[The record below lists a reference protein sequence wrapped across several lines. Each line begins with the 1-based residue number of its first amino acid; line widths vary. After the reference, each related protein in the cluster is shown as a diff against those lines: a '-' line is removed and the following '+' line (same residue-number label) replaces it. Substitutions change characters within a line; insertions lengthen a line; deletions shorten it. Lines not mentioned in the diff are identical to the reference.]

1 MTTTTKH
8 IRPGEDFTTSEGL
21 RQVLIRLHEAGPT
34 SWEHDR
40 TAGALV
46 AYAADKYAALAR
58 KHGLDPWEAAGA
70 AFEAMRNESTRQ
82 ARDPWAVVTRA
93 VQISCMAEERGQG
106 LLCSTH
112 QARRKKYRDFHD
124 PERISDRETPLT
136 DYHPSFHVY
145 DHIDDELDDPETED
159 LEDRDPV
166 SALSAVDE
174 CIALFTGLGWPPD
187 TARASIEYVCTALAR
202 SRSRMSAYEAL
213 RRDKHALAFL
223 DLPRDSWAVLLH
235 VMLGHP
241 HPALQATPAGRGIL
255 LRLVIGEPIASI
267 LHDEDLILAI
277 ALAAPGRAR

>member
-1 MTTTTKH
+1 MTTSTTPSTH
-8 IRPGEDFTTSEGL
+8 GEDFTTSEGL

-34 SWEHDR
+34 SWEHDH

-46 AYAADKYAALAR
+46 SYAADKYAALAR

-70 AFEAMRNESTRQ
+70 AFEAMRNESTRT

-93 VQISCMAEERGQG
+93 VQISCLAEERGQG

-112 QARRKKYRDFHD
+112 QARRKQYRAFHD
-124 PERISDRETPLT
+124 PERISDRETPLS

-145 DHIDDELDDPETED
+145 DQIDEPDDDVDADEGSGVA
-159 LEDRDPV
+159 V

-174 CIALFTGLGWPPD
+174 CVALFTGLGWPPD
-187 TARASIEYVCTALAR
+187 VARTAIDYVCTALAR
-202 SRSRMSAYEAL
+202 TRSRMSAYEAL

-223 DLPRDSWAVLLH
+223 DLPRDSWTVLLH
-235 VMLGHP
+235 ALLGHP

-255 LRLVIGEPIASI
+255 LRLVIGEPIRAI